1 MAAET
6 PTVHASAVLAGRRAV
21 LIRGPAGAG
30 KSQLALALLQAAD
43 TGLLRF
49 ARLIGDDRVHLEA
62 RHGRLL
68 VRPAAALA
76 GLIEVRGLGVRRLDY
91 ESVAVVGLV
100 VDLAAEDAERMPAA
114 SETVLLGVP
123 VRRLALPP
131 GAAPL
136 APVLALLRSP
146 DGDIKPPS

>member
-1 MAAET
+1 
-6 PTVHASAVLAGRRAV
+6 
-21 LIRGPAGAG
+21 
-30 KSQLALALLQAAD
+30 
-43 TGLLRF
+43 
-49 ARLIGDDRVHLEA
+49 
-62 RHGRLL
+62 
-68 VRPAAALA
+68 
-76 GLIEVRGLGVRRLDY
+76 VRGLGVRRLDY

>member
-1 MAAET
+1 
-6 PTVHASAVLAGRRAV
+6 
-21 LIRGPAGAG
+21 
-30 KSQLALALLQAAD
+30 
-43 TGLLRF
+43 
-49 ARLIGDDRVHLEA
+49 
-62 RHGRLL
+62 
-68 VRPAAALA
+68 
-76 GLIEVRGLGVRRLDY
+76 VRGLGVRRLDY

-100 VDLAAEDAERMPAA
+100 VDLAAEDAERVPAA

-123 VRRLALPP
+123 VRRLALPR